1 MEKESLKEKE
11 NKSTQEQTTN
21 NKEEKQTKNK
31 TENDTKFK
39 QIKKEN
45 KKIKKTKEKMEEKK
59 NKKGLKI
66 AIILTI
72 IIFIALILSTIFALI
87 NMGKDT
93 IVSGVKI
100 QGIEV
105 SGLNAEEAK
114 SKLELVYNQKLGNE
128 INIKYQDYESTINP
142 TILETKYK
150 IEEAV
155 QNATNV
161 GRNSN
166 IFNNNF
172 QIINAILGKT
182 NINIEMEIN
191 EEAAKKTIE
200 DIGANLPGVM
210 VETSYYIENNQ
221 LIITK
226 GKAGVKIDTDKLLE
240 KVKEELIKPEIVEDY
255 IDIPV
260 INVEPSAIDID
271 KIHSEVYKQVQDAY
285 YTQNPFTIHPEVE
298 GVDFDVET
306 AKTMLQENKDKYV
319 INLTITKPKVTTDQI
334 GTEAFP
340 DQLATFKTTYDGG
353 NTDRTTNLKLAC
365 DKINGKVILAGETFS
380 YNKTLGARTAA
391 AGYKNA
397 AIYSGGEVVDG
408 IGGGICQISS
418 TLYNAVLRANLEI
431 VERRNHQFVTS
442 YVEAGMDATVVYGTT
457 DFKFKNTRKYPIK
470 IMASAKNGVATVS
483 IYGIKEEE
491 EYTFSFKTIT
501 ISTIPTTTKYVEDPT
516 LEAGKEK
523 VKQKGANGKVTETYM
538 TKMLNGKVVSTTL
551 LSRDTY
557 SAMQKI
563 IIRGTKGAKTTTTTT
578 ETNTKSESNKKNEN
592 NTTKENTTK
601 EKEEKNTTSEN
612 KTKKE

>member
-1 MEKESLKEKE
+1 MEKENLKEKE
-11 NKSTQEQTTN
+11 IKQEKHVESTEESTKNETNKIETQEN
-21 NKEEKQTKNK
+21 NDKS
-31 TENDTKFK
+31 FK
-39 QIKKEN
+39 QIKKETRKV
-45 KKIKKTKEKMEEKK
+45 KKAKKQMEEKK
-59 NKKGLKI
+59 RKPYIKI
-66 AIILTI
+66 AIILMVI
-72 IIFIALILSTIFALI
+72 LILALTFSTIFALI

-93 IVSGVKI
+93 IVNGVKI
-100 QGIEV
+100 EGIDV
-105 SGLNAEEAK
+105 SNLTAEEAK
-114 SKLELVYNQKLGNE
+114 SKLEQIYNQKLEKE
-128 INIKYQDYESTINP
+128 ISIKYQEYENAINP
-142 TILETKYK
+142 KILETKYK

-155 QNATNV
+155 KNATNI

-166 IFNNNF
+166 IFKNNYE
-172 QIINAILGKT
+172 IINAMLGKT
-182 NINIEMEIN
+182 NINIELEMN
-191 EEAAKKTIE
+191 EEIAKKTIE
-200 DIGANLPGVM
+200 DIGANLPGVV
-210 VETSYYIENNQ
+210 VETSYFIENGQ

-226 GKAGVKIDTDKLLE
+226 GQEGVKIDTDNLLQ
-240 KVKEELIKPEIVEDY
+240 KVKEQLIKPELVEEY

-260 INVEPSAIDID
+260 ITAKPTEIDIE
-271 KIHSEVYKQVQDAY
+271 KIHSEIYKEVQDAY

-298 GVDFDVET
+298 GIDFDIEQ
-306 AKTMLQENKDKYV
+306 AKKILEEDKDQYT
-319 INLTITKPKVTTDQI
+319 INLIITKPKVTTDQI

-353 NTDRTTNLKLAC
+353 NTDRTTNLRLAC
-365 DKINGKVILAGETFS
+365 EKINGKVLLAGETFS
-380 YNKTLGARTAA
+380 YNKTLGPRTAS

-470 IMASAKNGVATVS
+470 IVASAKNGVATVS

-491 EYTFSFKTIT
+491 EYTFSFRTVT
-501 ISTIPTTTKYVEDPT
+501 VSTIPTTTKYVEDPT

-538 TKMLNGKVVSTTL
+538 TKMLNGKIISTTL
-551 LSRDTY
+551 LSKDTY

-563 IIRGTKGAKTTTTTT
+563 VLRGTKGAKTTTK
-578 ETNTKSESNKKNEN
+578 ETNTK
-592 NTTKENTTK
+592 TK
-601 EKEEKNTTSEN
+601 EKKEETTKNTTTKNE
-612 KTKKE
+612 TKKEETKDTEKKDS